1 MMKKRLSILAALC
14 IAFSVPVAGEPMPA
28 LSVHSACPG
37 NAVAAWRAGDKLLVY
52 HDGTVYDYV
61 TGGQGDEALFLPS
74 SEGQDA
80 DAFDPSKP
88 LNVYFNVDAV
98 SGRGEAFFSV
108 KAEQR
113 PGELSGRLPQWG
125 RVEGNARINADK
137 KSSIPVKMSPLATLL
152 EISAS
157 SAAPFRVD
165 RLALL
170 PQATASGFTAVIGA
184 KINPVSGKV
193 TLPRPTGRPVS
204 IGLST
209 DGADL
214 SSRPV
219 FSVIVAGLNP
229 GGSGLVADFF
239 RGRNNN
245 MRAVLLAGQDAGKES
260 GPAILKLDLGEK
272 KVGISTTEEF
282 ADFAAGTSK
291 GDRHGLKYCDEDGVV
306 CLNADIDLSSL
317 AGAGQNWA
325 GVNDLRADFDGKG
338 HSLYGYRIS
347 RASNAALFI
356 NVSASV
362 RNVNFG
368 RPGDYIEVKGGNYA
382 NAAPIAMA
390 GNPNAVIEGCM
401 NRSEVRSTADCKG
414 TVQVGGIVARSAAS
428 LHNCANLGK
437 VTLDSPE
444 STGAKYVGGIVGN
457 VYGDMGTVANFI
469 TSCVNRGEVSC
480 SSSLKAWA
488 GGIAG
493 RVSETAKAWRVEKC
507 TNRGKIFI
515 SSIVERVTILSC
527 LGGIAA
533 EMAAPSNPHGAS
545 HLLKDCRNAGPVFT
559 NADGRLFMGG
569 VVGMV
574 RGTMLDHCT
583 NEAEVS
589 HLRGLDSDVS
599 LECNFVNMGGIVGF
613 LSIGSAAT
621 GCENAASG
629 KVSSDYAVPHRL
641 GGIAGVCS
649 KSYIEK
655 CSNAAPV
662 QLVMPRTA
670 KALCA
675 AGGICGMQDGAAF
688 DRISSCSNTGDIAL
702 KVNATGLNAAAGG
715 ILAVLAKGGVSACR
729 NSGNVSAINELALP
743 DMHCLAGG
751 VVARVYRNDVSG
763 VEHCSN
769 KGKISADAPYSPSK
783 GLIAAGEIV
792 GHND

>member
-1 MMKKRLSILAALC
+1 MKKRLSILAALC

-37 NAVAAWRAGDKLLVY
+37 NAVATWQAGDKLLVY

-74 SEGQDA
+74 SEGQDT

-98 SGRGEAFFSV
+98 SGKGEAFFSV

-125 RVEGNARINADK
+125 RVEGNAPMNADK
-137 KSSIPVKMSPLATLL
+137 KSPISVKMSPLATLL

-165 RLALL
+165 RLVLM
-170 PQATASGFTAVIGA
+170 PQATASGFTSVIGA
-184 KINPVSGKV
+184 KINPVNGKL

-204 IGLST
+204 VGLST

-260 GPAILKLDLGEK
+260 GPTLLKLDLGEK
-272 KVGISTTEEF
+272 KVGISTVEEF
-282 ADFAAGTSK
+282 ADFTAGTSK

-317 AGAGQNWA
+317 AGAGKDWA
-325 GVNDLRADFDGKG
+325 GVNDLRAEFDGKG
-338 HSLYGYRIS
+338 HSLYGYQIS
-347 RASNAALFI
+347 RASNAAIFI
-356 NVSASV
+356 NVSATM

-368 RPGDYIEVKGGNYA
+368 RPGDYIEVTGGNYA

-390 GNPNAVIEGCM
+390 SNPNAVIEGCM
-401 NRSEVRSTADCKG
+401 NRGEIRSTAGCTA

-437 VTLDSPE
+437 VILDSPA

-469 TSCVNRGEVSC
+469 TSCVNRGDVCC
-480 SSSLKAWA
+480 SSSLKTWV

-515 SSIVERVTILSC
+515 SSLVERVTIISC
-527 LGGIAA
+527 LGGIVA
-533 EMAAPSNPHGAS
+533 EMATPSNPHGAS

-559 NADGRLFMGG
+559 NADGRIFIGG
-569 VVGMV
+569 VVGMT
-574 RGTMLDHCT
+574 RGTVLDHCT
-583 NEAEVS
+583 NEAEIT
-589 HLRGLDSDVS
+589 HFRGLDSDAS
-599 LECNFVNMGGIVGF
+599 LERNFVNMGGVVGF
-613 LSIGSAAT
+613 LSVGSAAS

-629 KVSSDYAVPHRL
+629 KVTSEYAVPHRM
-641 GGIAGVCS
+641 GGIAGVSS

-655 CSNAAPV
+655 CTNAAPI
-662 QLVMPRTA
+662 QLFVPRKA
-670 KALCA
+670 MALCA
-675 AGGICGMQDGAAF
+675 AGGICGLQDGALS
-688 DRISSCSNTGDIAL
+688 DRISSCSNSGDVSL
-702 KVNATGLNAAAGG
+702 KVNVTGLNAAAGG
-715 ILAVLAKGGVSACR
+715 ILAVLAKGGVNACR
-729 NSGNVSAINELALP
+729 NNGTVSAINELALP

-751 VVARVYRNDVSG
+751 IVARVYRNDVSG
-763 VEHCSN
+763 VEHCNN